1 MPDLLAAMVPMN
13 FREIG
18 HASPEYRQELAL
30 RDEVLRRPLG
40 LVLEAG
46 DVAADDKQFH
56 FGLFDAEGSLTACVV
71 AVPATPFKAKI
82 RQMAVA
88 PAHQGLG
95 LGRHL
100 MEELEQELRARGF
113 REFELHARRSAEGF
127 YQRLG
132 YTTEGGEFTEV
143 TIPHVKMVKN

>member
-1 MPDLLAAMVPMN
+1 MTPLI

-18 HASPEYRQELAL
+18 HGTPEYRQELAL

-46 DVAADDKQFH
+46 DVASDDKQLH

-71 AVPATPFKAKI
+71 AVPATPWKGKI

-88 PAHQGLG
+88 PARQGRG
-95 LGRHL
+95 LGRRL
-100 MEELEQELRARGF
+100 MKELEQELRARGF

-143 TIPHVKMVKN
+143 TIPHVKMIKR